1 MEALRKGHIAVVK
14 ESESVLLACEKA
26 SLPGVIT
33 QRSCPFYGARW
44 FLAPLKDVIHLVHGA
59 VGCAYY
65 GQTVRAQEY
74 QLASTDLS
82 EIDIISGGEKKLYRT
97 IIKAMAEIPVAKAV
111 LVYATCSTGLI
122 GDDLA
127 AVCRQ
132 AAKDSGKRVVPVDC
146 PGFSG
151 VSQGH
156 GHDLSASILLEHF
169 IGREELPDPAPYDI
183 NLVGEFDVRG
193 DTVVIKKLLGRLGVR
208 VICTFTGDANVT
220 NMGWS
225 HQAKLNILHCRRTGK
240 VLAEEMKTKY
250 DILWRKVSF
259 FGQQETSQALRDI
272 ADFFGLAEQAAQ
284 IITAEEQRVNEEIA
298 KIKRY
303 LNGKRVALY
312 FGGSRMGAMVKAFR
326 DLGMEVIM
334 TGSQF
339 SCGGD
344 YQEAAAKVNAGTV
357 LIDDANEK
365 ELHDFLSQHRPHLFV
380 GGTKERFPT
389 HKLGIPFL
397 VFPQESSPFAAYD
410 GFINFAREVF
420 GLLKSPV
427 WRLIAEDNGIP
438 GDTRGRNE
446 NRCKT

>member
-1 MEALRKGHIAVVK
+1 MAQSLFFRPAGNQPGIAGY
-14 ESESVLLACEKA
+14 S
-26 SLPGVIT
+26 
-33 QRSCPFYGARW
+33 R
-44 FLAPLKDVIHLVHGA
+44 
-59 VGCAYY
+59 
-65 GQTVRAQEY
+65 
-74 QLASTDLS
+74 
-82 EIDIISGGEKKLYRT
+82 
-97 IIKAMAEIPVAKAV
+97 
-111 LVYATCSTGLI
+111 
-122 GDDLA
+122 
-127 AVCRQ
+127 
-132 AAKDSGKRVVPVDC
+132 
-146 PGFSG
+146 
-151 VSQGH
+151 
-156 GHDLSASILLEHF
+156 
-169 IGREELPDPAPYDI
+169 
-183 NLVGEFDVRG
+183 
-193 DTVVIKKLLGRLGVR
+193 
-208 VICTFTGDANVT
+208 
-220 NMGWS
+220 
-225 HQAKLNILHCRRTGK
+225 
-240 VLAEEMKTKY
+240 
-250 DILWRKVSF
+250 
-259 FGQQETSQALRDI
+259 
-272 ADFFGLAEQAAQ
+272 FFGLAEQAAQ

-365 ELHDFLSQHRPHLFV
+365 KLHDFLSQHRPHLFV

-420 GLLKSPV
+420 GLLKSLV